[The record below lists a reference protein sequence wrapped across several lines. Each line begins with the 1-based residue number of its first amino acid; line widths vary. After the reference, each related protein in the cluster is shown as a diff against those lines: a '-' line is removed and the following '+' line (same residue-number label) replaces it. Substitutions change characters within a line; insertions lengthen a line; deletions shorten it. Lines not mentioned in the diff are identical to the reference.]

1 MAGLST
7 PQISLVFDE
16 LLPGKAEENTRQ
28 LLIDR
33 AKTAGYVL
41 EEGKYQFKYLDLI
54 NENDGNAWM
63 STDEGDVYKRQ
74 VLR

>member
-1 MAGLST
+1 MIPNGTRFYTNGKSELDVAGLST
-7 PQISLVFDE
+7 PQISLLFDE

-41 EEGKYQFKYLDLI
+41 EEGKYQSNI
-54 NENDGNAWM
+54 WI
-63 STDEGDVYKRQ
+63 
-74 VLR
+74 